1 MIFEINTLDDIDL
14 LRESEELECKKAAGS
29 DGNGQLPNDFW
40 ETYSAMANTSG
51 GYVLLGIEQKKD
63 TFTLHGL
70 KNIHKVHKQLVDT
83 ANNKNKVS
91 VSLLTNAHIKEI
103 IIDGKNILQIYI
115 PRASRQQKPV
125 YLNGN
130 PLGGNTYQRLHEA
143 DQKLSDDAVKRMLAE
158 QVEDSRDNRIL
169 KGFGF
174 NEIHEPT
181 LRAYRQIFSN
191 RTPDNPWNQEPDL
204 NFLKRIGAWRKDR
217 ETHEEGLTLAGLLMF
232 GTHPVIQEVLPFYM
246 LDYQERPEAK
256 TEKRWIDRVTLDGSW
271 SGNLYDFYRKVYLKL
286 TNNLKVPFTL
296 DGDQRRDETS
306 VHVAIREA
314 LVNVLVHADYT
325 ERASVLVVKRPD
337 LFGFRNP
344 GLMRITLDAALEG
357 GYHDCRNRLLHQM
370 FRYVG
375 IGDQAGSGIP
385 KIMSGWQDN
394 HWRSPELVE
403 QREPFDQTILH
414 MRMIDLFPAG
424 IVEKLRTLFSGEY
437 DELEHAA
444 QVALAI
450 AASEGTVTHE
460 KLKIHTKLHAAY
472 LSHILRGLVRKHLLY
487 QTGASRGSV
496 YHLPGFET
504 PNPEDVFDDSLLPQ
518 NIDSSRNNEESSR
531 NNAGSSRNNEES
543 SRNSDSNR
551 DKDGCLISGHIELPI
566 IDSLENLS
574 EHLRDAL
581 LLLAKP
587 VREKKRVDPE
597 ALNDIILNICTN
609 RYITISALSD
619 ILKRQPETLRRQYLS
634 GLVRSKLLVMA
645 FPKTP
650 NDPRQAYSKPT
661 NI

>member
-1 MIFEINTLDDIDL
+1 VVFEINSIDDIDL
-14 LRESEELECKKAAGS
+14 LKESEELECKKAAGS
-29 DGNGQLPNDFW
+29 DGNGQLPNAFW

-63 TFTLHGL
+63 TFKLHGL
-70 KNIHKVHKQLVDT
+70 KNIHQVRKQLVDS
-83 ANNKNKVS
+83 ANNKNKVNIN
-91 VSLLTNAHIKEI
+91 LLSNHHIQEI
-103 IIDGKNILQIYI
+103 TIDGKSILRIYI
-115 PRASRQQKPV
+115 PRASRQQKPI

-130 PLGGNTYQRLHEA
+130 PFGGNTYQRLHEA
-143 DQKLSDDAVKRMLAE
+143 DQKISDDAVKRMLAE

-181 LRAYRQIFSN
+181 LRTYRQVFSN

-204 NFLKRIGAWRKDR
+204 NFLKCIGAWRKNR
-217 ETHEEGLTLAGLLMF
+217 ETNEEGLTLAGLLMF
-232 GTHPVIQEVLPFYM
+232 STHPIIQEILPFYM

-256 TEKRWIDRVTLDGSW
+256 TEKRWVDRVTLDGSW
-271 SGNLYDFYRKVYLKL
+271 SGNLYDFYRKIYSKL
-286 TNNLKVPFTL
+286 IDGLKVPFAL

-357 GYHDCRNRLLHQM
+357 GHHDCRNRLLHQM

-385 KIMSGWQDN
+385 KIMSGWREN
-394 HWRSPELVE
+394 HWRSPELIE
-403 QREPFDQTILH
+403 LREPFEQTLLH

-424 IVEKLRTLFSGEY
+424 VVEQLRTLFKDEY
-437 DELEHAA
+437 DHLEHAG

-460 KLKIHTKLHAAY
+460 KLKIHTQLHTAD
-472 LSHILRGLVRKHLLY
+472 LSRILRALVRKNFLY

-504 PNPEDVFDDSLLPQ
+504 PNPEDVFDDTLLSKDIDNSANKTMSSQNSVESSPNNAESSL
-518 NIDSSRNNEESSR
+518 NNE
-531 NNAGSSRNNEES
+531 NK
-543 SRNSDSNR
+543 R
-551 DKDGCLISGHIELPI
+551 DKDGCLISDHIDFPI
-566 IDSLENLS
+566 IDSVEKLS
-574 EHLRDAL
+574 GSLRDDL
-581 LLLAKP
+581 LILAKLA
-587 VREKKRVDPE
+587 REKKRVSPE
-597 ALNDIILNICTN
+597 VLNNIILNICTD
-609 RYITISALSD
+609 RYVTISALAE
-619 ILKRQPETLRRQYLS
+619 ILIRQPETLRGQYLS
-634 GLVRSKLLVMA
+634 SMVRSKKLMMA

-650 NDPRQAYSKPT
+650 NDPRQAYKKV
-661 NI
+661 NNV

>member
-1 MIFEINTLDDIDL
+1 
-14 LRESEELECKKAAGS
+14 
-29 DGNGQLPNDFW
+29 
-40 ETYSAMANTSG
+40 MANTSG

-91 VSLLTNAHIKEI
+91 VSLLSNTHIKEI

-143 DQKLSDDAVKRMLAE
+143 DQKISDDAVKRMLAE

-174 NEIHEPT
+174 NETPEPT

-217 ETHEEGLTLAGLLMF
+217 ETHEEGLTLVGLLMF

-414 MRMIDLFPAG
+414 M
-424 IVEKLRTLFSGEY
+424 
-437 DELEHAA
+437 
-444 QVALAI
+444 
-450 AASEGTVTHE
+450 
-460 KLKIHTKLHAAY
+460 
-472 LSHILRGLVRKHLLY
+472 
-487 QTGASRGSV
+487 
-496 YHLPGFET
+496 
-504 PNPEDVFDDSLLPQ
+504 
-518 NIDSSRNNEESSR
+518 
-531 NNAGSSRNNEES
+531 
-543 SRNSDSNR
+543 
-551 DKDGCLISGHIELPI
+551 
-566 IDSLENLS
+566 
-574 EHLRDAL
+574 
-581 LLLAKP
+581 
-587 VREKKRVDPE
+587 
-597 ALNDIILNICTN
+597 
-609 RYITISALSD
+609 
-619 ILKRQPETLRRQYLS
+619 
-634 GLVRSKLLVMA
+634 
-645 FPKTP
+645 
-650 NDPRQAYSKPT
+650 
-661 NI
+661 